1 MTATVDLDHENV
13 FAQAWADPHNTC
25 VERPPVDV
33 NAVLAEYYHL
43 SEPLQFTRTQLWDME
58 VRKAYRPDIYIS
70 SVVQEGSAATWAR
83 RELGGGHESFYRKSM
98 QRGRLSPG
106 YGLVL
111 EQVRINPDF
120 GKVTFIG
127 AAQLPGPDGETLVA
141 GTNQPLFHVEHV
153 ATGAETH
160 PMNEWRLVHLTGE
173 PNQEL
178 IDRFKKSESVYLP
191 QFIEVYIREVLKI
204 QLTRKPA

>member
-1 MTATVDLDHENV
+1 MTAIIELDHEKV

-33 NAVLAEYYHL
+33 NAVLAAHYDLSAPLEY
-43 SEPLQFTRTQLWDME
+43 TRTQLWDME

-70 SVVQEGSAATWAR
+70 AVVQEGSAATWGR

-98 QRGRLSPG
+98 QRSRIMPG

-111 EQVRINPDF
+111 EQVRINPDL

-127 AAQLPGPDGETLVA
+127 TAQLAGPDGETLVA
-141 GTNQPLFHVEHV
+141 RTSEPLFHVEHV

-160 PMNEWRLVHLTGE
+160 PMNEWRMVHLTGAR
-173 PNQEL
+173 NQQL
-178 IDRFKKSESVYLP
+178 IDRFRDSESVYLP
-191 QFIEVYIREVLKI
+191 QFVEVYIREVLKI

>member
-1 MTATVDLDHENV
+1 MTVTAELDHEKV

-33 NAVLAEYYHL
+33 NAVLAAHYHVC
-43 SEPLQFTRTQLWDME
+43 EPLVFTRTQLWDME

-70 SVVQEGSAATWAR
+70 AVVQAGSAATWGR

-98 QRGRLSPG
+98 QRGRLAPG

-111 EQVRINPDF
+111 EQVRINPDL

-127 AAQLPGPDGETLVA
+127 AAQLPGPDGSVLVA
-141 GTNQPLFHVEHV
+141 GTEQPLFHVEHV
-153 ATGAETH
+153 ATGAETQ
-160 PMNEWRLVHLTGE
+160 PLNEWRLVHLTE
-173 PNQEL
+173 KPNQEL
-178 IDRFKKSESVYLP
+178 IDRFAKSESVYLP
-191 QFIEVYIREVLKI
+191 QFIEVYIREVL
-204 QLTRKPA
+204 QLELTRK